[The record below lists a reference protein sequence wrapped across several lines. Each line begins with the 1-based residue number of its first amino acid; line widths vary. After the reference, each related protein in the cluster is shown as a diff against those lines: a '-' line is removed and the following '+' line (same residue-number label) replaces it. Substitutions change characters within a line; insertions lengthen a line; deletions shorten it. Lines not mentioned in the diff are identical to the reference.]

1 MLPTGLRSFLERD
14 PPRLRFG
21 LATVAAAWLAI
32 VLAAALDLPNGHWAG
47 VTVLTVSQPTRGLL
61 FEKCLWRLVGT
72 TAGAVVGIG
81 LLAAFATHPA
91 AALVG
96 LTAWLACCA
105 GMSALVRHF
114 RSYGAVLAGYTCAIV
129 ALIDFDHPASVQ
141 HIAFGRIACTVIG
154 VLAATAVTGLLMP
167 PSGRRSL
174 LDRARRS
181 GAELLER
188 CSGLLTGSLGA
199 ADQGALLAVVARLG
213 DLDAETDEV
222 LDGAPGARWCK
233 RRLRNLLASLLLVAS
248 RTRALARS
256 DDPVQAQAPP
266 ELKALLDQAALRFR
280 YKDSPGS
287 TPLASADG
295 RPAVA
300 GPLADTRAAL
310 TAALADLRDLER
322 APVVGNGPARLETPL
337 DWQGAARAATR
348 TTLCVLPIGLAWL
361 ATGWAAGSLMLLGTC
376 VFVTLLS
383 ANELGAAMI
392 RRIML
397 GVLAGIGLALAFR
410 AFVLP
415 HPAGLTVLLL
425 ALVPVLCVTA
435 AGLTFRLTAVST
447 VEFNNFFL
455 MMSQPTHLT
464 PLGPPLAHQ
473 GLGMLVGIGVA
484 ALALHLVMPL
494 DIERRKRRLRQ
505 ALAGDLAELAGGASG
520 KRSANWEARTL
531 SRGLRLLAGRGRR
544 DRTADAEDV
553 LNMLERGRTLRAPSD
568 AFEGRDPSVRSVA

>member
-1 MLPTGLRSFLERD
+1 
-14 PPRLRFG
+14 
-21 LATVAAAWLAI
+21 
-32 VLAAALDLPNGHWAG
+32 
-47 VTVLTVSQPTRGLL
+47 
-61 FEKCLWRLVGT
+61 
-72 TAGAVVGIG
+72 
-81 LLAAFATHPA
+81 
-91 AALVG
+91 
-96 LTAWLACCA
+96 
-105 GMSALVRHF
+105 
-114 RSYGAVLAGYTCAIV
+114 
-129 ALIDFDHPASVQ
+129 
-141 HIAFGRIACTVIG
+141 
-154 VLAATAVTGLLMP
+154 MP

-174 LDRARRS
+174 LDRARQS
-181 GAELLER
+181 GAELLVR

-213 DLDAETDEV
+213 DLDAEADEV
-222 LDGAPGARWCK
+222 LDGAPGARWRK

-266 ELKALLDQAALRFR
+266 ELKALLGQAALRFR
-280 YKDSPGS
+280 YKDFPGS
-287 TPLASADG
+287 VPLASADG
-295 RPAVA
+295 RPAV
-300 GPLADTRAAL
+300 ADTRAAL

-348 TTLCVLPIGLAWL
+348 TTLCVLPMGLAWL

-392 RRIML
+392 RRIVL

-447 VEFNNFFL
+447 VEFNSFFL

-473 GLGMLVGIGVA
+473 GLAMLVGIGVA

-520 KRSANWEARTL
+520 KRRANWEARTL

-544 DRTADAEDV
+544 YRTADAEDV